1 MSPFLASE
9 TLAHTPPVPTY
20 QEDLLPEMQHV
31 LAALANLEVRIGIE
45 RECLDNWS
53 GRETLKAYVLAEL
66 EQDYRAKREPFV
78 VRLAE
83 LKQQIATLPLCGVNR
98 VVHDE
103 GAWFERGQAGKHT

>member
-20 QEDLLPEMQHV
+20 REDLLPEMQQV

-53 GRETLKAYVLAEL
+53 GRQTLKAYLLAEL
-66 EQDYRAKREPFV
+66 EQEYRAKREPYV
-78 VRLAE
+78 VRLTE

-98 VVHDE
+98 VVH
-103 GAWFERGQAGKHT
+103 

>member
-1 MSPFLASE
+1 MSHAFLASE

-66 EQDYRAKREPFV
+66 EQEYRAKREPFV

-98 VVHDE
+98 VVH
-103 GAWFERGQAGKHT
+103 